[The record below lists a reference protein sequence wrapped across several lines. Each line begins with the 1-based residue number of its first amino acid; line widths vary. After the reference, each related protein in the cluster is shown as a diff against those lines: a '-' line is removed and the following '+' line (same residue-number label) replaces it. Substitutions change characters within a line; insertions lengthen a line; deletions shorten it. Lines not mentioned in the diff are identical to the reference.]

1 MKSKIVKQFGA
12 MLLAGTM
19 IVTSGNVTT
28 YAAEQTDES
37 QEVDVNTESETEQDE
52 LYAESK
58 SDEDID
64 FVIDDDSQ
72 NELYNA
78 YRKDRTKLAEGDGYL
93 ICKEKVNGKER
104 TVAHLFVD
112 KSETDKNPDE
122 VLESILNC
130 ECIDENSI
138 VALTTSY
145 KHITIPKSIVEELK
159 KRNIGLGIVTCYYS
173 SFKFFEMYFD
183 KIEKVEEDYSFKM
196 QYDAD
201 KELLDNLS
209 DMGIDGYMFTIS
221 NDTDDRK
228 PYDTLY
234 GDGVLNQVDDI
245 ERDISEKNIN
255 DDNLR
260 LYYYDSNRNK
270 YIHINSKINYHA
282 AKVSSS
288 VKINGVWETKMIASI
303 KAGLTSIK
311 YYGTYL
317 VCNNTLP
324 DSMVFNFTGLEK
336 DGDSLLY
343 YTNGLRDTSYTG
355 LCDYDG
361 TTYYVKDGTVDYNAS
376 MLYDYNGSTWNIKNG
391 KVDTTESMTMNN
403 GSLVYT
409 NGGKTNNETTLC
421 KYNGEWYYIHNGK
434 VDYSATTLYK
444 YNGSWW
450 YIENGK
456 VNFNKN
462 GLCKYNGSW
471 WYISGGKVNFNAT
484 GLCKYNGSWWYV
496 SGGRVNFNATGLCKY
511 NGSWWY
517 VSGGKVNFNATG
529 LCKYNGS
536 WWYVSSGRVNFNA
549 TGLCKYNGTWWYVSG
564 GKVNFNATGL
574 CKYNGYWFYVENGA
588 VRFKNTL
595 CKYNGTWW
603 YINNGVVN
611 FSKTTLCKYG
621 KNWFA
626 VSKGKVAWNYTGY
639 LNYNGKQYKI
649 VKGVVKF

>member
-37 QEVDVNTESETEQDE
+37 QEVDVNTESETGQET

-58 SDEDID
+58 SDEDAEVMQD
-64 FVIDDDSQ
+64 EQ
-72 NELYNA
+72 NQELYGV
-78 YRKDRTKLAEGDGYL
+78 DLDEVEKLEEGDGYL
-93 ICKEKVNGKER
+93 ICRQTVNGEKR
-104 TVAHLFVD
+104 IVAHLWVD
-112 KSETDKNPDE
+112 KHKSKRSPDE
-122 VLESILNC
+122 ILQSILNSKYV
-130 ECIDENSI
+130 DENSI
-138 VALTTSY
+138 VAVSTRY
-145 KHITIPKSIVEELK
+145 GHITVPKSVVNTLKERNMEL
-159 KRNIGLGIVTCYYS
+159 GVVTAYFDCYEYD
-173 SFKFFEMYFD
+173 ELYFD
-183 KIEKVEEDYSFKM
+183 KIEKVDEDYSFKM
-196 QYDAD
+196 QYDTD
-201 KELLDNLS
+201 KELLDKLS
-209 DMGIDGYMFTIS
+209 GMGIDGYMFTIS
-221 NDTDDRK
+221 NDADDRK

-234 GDGVLNQVDDI
+234 GDGVLNQAEFLD
-245 ERDISEKNIN
+245 RDISEKNLN
-255 DDNLR
+255 NDNLK
-260 LYYYDSNRNK
+260 LYYYDSNREK
-270 YIHINSKINYHA
+270 YIYINSKINYDDG
-282 AKVSSS
+282 KLLSS
-288 VKINGVWETKMIASI
+288 VKVNGEWHDMVRTSIEASV
-303 KAGLTSIK
+303 TSIK

-324 DSMVFNFTGLEK
+324 DSMVFNLTGLEK

-343 YTNGLRDTSYTG
+343 YTNGLRDTLYTG

-376 MLYDYNGSTWNIKNG
+376 MLYDYNGSTWSIKNG
-391 KVDTTESMTMNN
+391 KVDTAESMTMNN

-409 NGGKTNNETTLC
+409 NGGKTNNDTTLC

-462 GLCKYNGSW
+462 GLFKYNGSW

-484 GLCKYNGSWWYV
+484 GLCKYNGLWWYV

-529 LCKYNGS
+529 LCKYNGT
-536 WWYVSSGRVNFNA
+536 WWYVSSGR
-549 TGLCKYNGTWWYVSG
+549 
-564 GKVNFNATGL
+564 VNFNATGL

-639 LNYNGKQYKI
+639 INYNGGRYKVI
-649 VKGVVKF
+649 NGVVKF

>member
-28 YAAEQTDES
+28 YAEEQTDES
-37 QEVDVNTESETEQDE
+37 QEVDVNTESETEQDD
-52 LYAESK
+52 LYEESK
-58 SDEDID
+58 PDEDID
-64 FVIDDDSQ
+64 LVIDDDSQ

-245 ERDISEKNIN
+245 SEKNIN

-324 DSMVFNFTGLEK
+324 DSMVFNLTGLEK

-536 WWYVSSGRVNFNA
+536 WWYVSGGRVNFNA
-549 TGLCKYNGTWWYVSG
+549 TGLCKYNGTWWYVSSG
-564 GKVNFNATGL
+564 RVNFNATGL

-611 FSKTTLCKYG
+611 FNKTTLCKYG

-639 LNYNGKQYKI
+639 INYNGGRYKVI
-649 VKGVVKF
+649 NGVVKF

>member
-1 MKSKIVKQFGA
+1 MKSKIVKRFGA

-37 QEVDVNTESETEQDE
+37 QEVDVNTESETEQDD
-52 LYAESK
+52 LYEESK
-58 SDEDID
+58 PDEDID
-64 FVIDDDSQ
+64 LVIDDDSQ

-159 KRNIGLGIVTCYYS
+159 KRNIGLGVVTCYYS
-173 SFKFFEMYFD
+173 RFKFFEMYFD
-183 KIEKVEEDYSFKM
+183 KIKKVDEDYSFKM
-196 QYDAD
+196 QYDID
-201 KELLDNLS
+201 KELLDKLS
-209 DMGIDGYMFTIS
+209 GMGIDGYMFTIS
-221 NDTDDRK
+221 NDADDRK

-234 GDGVLNQVDDI
+234 GDGILNQAEFLD
-245 ERDISEKNIN
+245 RDISEKNLN
-255 DDNLR
+255 NDNLK
-260 LYYYDSNRNK
+260 LYYYDSNREK
-270 YIHINSKINYHA
+270 YIYINSKINYDDG
-282 AKVSSS
+282 KLLSS
-288 VKINGVWETKMIASI
+288 VKVNGEWHDMVRTSI
-303 KAGLTSIK
+303 EACVTSIK

-324 DSMVFNFTGLEK
+324 DSMVFNLTGLEK
-336 DGDSLLY
+336 DGD
-343 YTNGLRDTSYTG
+343 
-355 LCDYDG
+355 
-361 TTYYVKDGTVDYNAS
+361 
-376 MLYDYNGSTWNIKNG
+376 
-391 KVDTTESMTMNN
+391 
-403 GSLVYT
+403 SLVYT

-421 KYNGEWYYIHNGK
+421 KHNGEWYYIHNGK

-496 SGGRVNFNATGLCKY
+496 SSGRVNFNATGLCKY

-549 TGLCKYNGTWWYVSG
+549 TGLCKYNGSWWYVSG
-564 GKVNFNATGL
+564 GKVSFNATGL

-639 LNYNGKQYKI
+639 LNYNGKRYKI

>member
-37 QEVDVNTESETEQDE
+37 QEVDVNTESETGQET

-58 SDEDID
+58 SDEDAEVMQD
-64 FVIDDDSQ
+64 EQ
-72 NELYNA
+72 NQELYGV
-78 YRKDRTKLAEGDGYL
+78 DLDEVEKLEEGDGYL
-93 ICKEKVNGKER
+93 ICRQTVNGEKR
-104 TVAHLFVD
+104 IVAHLWVD
-112 KSETDKNPDE
+112 KHKSKRSPDE
-122 VLESILNC
+122 ILQSILNSKYV
-130 ECIDENSI
+130 DENSI
-138 VALTTSY
+138 VAVSTRY
-145 KHITIPKSIVEELK
+145 GHITVPKSVVNTLKERNMEL
-159 KRNIGLGIVTCYYS
+159 GVVTAYFDCYEYD
-173 SFKFFEMYFD
+173 ELYFD
-183 KIEKVEEDYSFKM
+183 KIEKVDEDYSFKM
-196 QYDAD
+196 QYDTD
-201 KELLDNLS
+201 KELLDKLS
-209 DMGIDGYMFTIS
+209 GMGIDGYMFTIS
-221 NDTDDRK
+221 NDADDRK

-234 GDGVLNQVDDI
+234 GDGVLNQAEFLD
-245 ERDISEKNIN
+245 RDISEKNLN
-255 DDNLR
+255 NDNLK
-260 LYYYDSNRNK
+260 LYYYDSNREK
-270 YIHINSKINYHA
+270 YIYINSKINYDDG
-282 AKVSSS
+282 KLLSS
-288 VKINGVWETKMIASI
+288 VKVNGEWHDMVRTSIEASV
-303 KAGLTSIK
+303 TSIK

-324 DSMVFNFTGLEK
+324 DSMVFNLTGLEK

-343 YTNGLRDTSYTG
+343 YTNGLRDTLYTG

-376 MLYDYNGSTWNIKNG
+376 MLYDYNGSTWSIKNG
-391 KVDTTESMTMNN
+391 KVDTAESMTMNN

-409 NGGKTNNETTLC
+409 NGGKTNNDTTLC

-462 GLCKYNGSW
+462 GLFKYNGSW
-471 WYISGGKVNFNAT
+471 WYISGGK
-484 GLCKYNGSWWYV
+484 
-496 SGGRVNFNATGLCKY
+496 VNFNATGLCKY

-529 LCKYNGS
+529 LCKYNGT
-536 WWYVSSGRVNFNA
+536 WWYVSSGR
-549 TGLCKYNGTWWYVSG
+549 
-564 GKVNFNATGL
+564 VNFNATGL

-639 LNYNGKQYKI
+639 INYNGGRYKVI
-649 VKGVVKF
+649 NGVVKF

>member
-28 YAAEQTDES
+28 YAAEHTDES
-37 QEVDVNTESETEQDE
+37 QEVDVNTESETEQDD
-52 LYAESK
+52 LYEESK
-58 SDEDID
+58 PDEDID
-64 FVIDDDSQ
+64 LVIDDDSQ

-138 VALTTSY
+138 VALTTRY
-145 KHITIPKSIVEELK
+145 IHITVPKSVVDVLK
-159 KRNIGLGIVTCYYS
+159 KKNMALGVVTSYYDS
-173 SFKFFEMYFD
+173 YEYDELYFD
-183 KIEKVEEDYSFKM
+183 KIEKSDEDYSFKVE
-196 QYDAD
+196 YDTD
-201 KELLDNLS
+201 KEVLDNLS
-209 DMGIDGYMFTIS
+209 GMGIDGYMFTIS
-221 NDTDDRK
+221 NDADDRK
-228 PYDTLY
+228 PYDTFY
-234 GDGVLNQVDDI
+234 GDGILNQAKDI

-260 LYYYDSNRNK
+260 LYYYDSDRNK

-324 DSMVFNFTGLEK
+324 DSMVFNLTGLEK

-355 LCDYDG
+355 LCGYDG
-361 TTYYVKDGTVDYNAS
+361 TTYYVKDGTVDYNAN
-376 MLYDYNGSTWNIKNG
+376 MLYEYNGSTWNIKNG

-403 GSLVYT
+403 GYFVYT

-434 VDYSATTLYK
+434 VDYSVTTLYK

-496 SGGRVNFNATGLCKY
+496 SGGK
-511 NGSWWY
+511 
-517 VSGGKVNFNATG
+517 
-529 LCKYNGS
+529 
-536 WWYVSSGRVNFNA
+536 VNFNA
-549 TGLCKYNGTWWYVSG
+549 TGLCKYNGTWWYVSSG
-564 GKVNFNATGL
+564 RVNFNATGL

-595 CKYNGTWW
+595 CKYKGTWW

-639 LNYNGKQYKI
+639 INYNGGRYKVI
-649 VKGVVKF
+649 NGVVKF

>member
-37 QEVDVNTESETEQDE
+37 QEVDVNTESETEQDA
-52 LYAESK
+52 LYEESK
-58 SDEDID
+58 SDEDAEVMQD
-64 FVIDDDSQ
+64 EQ
-72 NELYNA
+72 NQELYGV
-78 YRKDRTKLAEGDGYL
+78 DLDEVEKLEEGDGYL
-93 ICKEKVNGKER
+93 ICRQTVNGEKR
-104 TVAHLFVD
+104 IVAHLWVD
-112 KSETDKNPDE
+112 KHKSKRSPDE
-122 VLESILNC
+122 ILQSILNSKYV
-130 ECIDENSI
+130 DENSI
-138 VALTTSY
+138 VAVSTRY
-145 KHITIPKSIVEELK
+145 RHITVPKSVVDTLKERNMELSV
-159 KRNIGLGIVTCYYS
+159 VTAYFDSY
-173 SFKFFEMYFD
+173 EYDELYFD
-183 KIEKVEEDYSFKM
+183 KIDASYTNNSFRV
-196 QYDAD
+196 QYDNNT
-201 KELLDNLS
+201 ELLDKLS
-209 DMGIDGYMFTIS
+209 GMGIDGYMFTIT
-221 NDTDDRK
+221 NDENNKKSFDS
-228 PYDTLY
+228 LY
-234 GDGVLNQVDDI
+234 GNGILNQAKFID
-245 ERDISEKNIN
+245 R
-255 DDNLR
+255 NLCIKDMSNTKLK
-260 LYYYDSNRNK
+260 LYYYDDTRDK
-270 YIHINSKINYHA
+270 YILFDSAINYSNLTY
-282 AKVSSS
+282 SSIRT
-288 VKINGVWETKMIASI
+288 KNGVEYTVVGAAI
-303 KAGLTSIK
+303 KACVTGVN
-311 YYGTYL
+311 YYGTYI
-317 VCNNTLP
+317 VCNAALP
-324 DSMVFNFTGLEK
+324 ESMVFNLTGLEK
-336 DGDSLLY
+336 NGDNLLY

-361 TTYYVKDGTVDYNAS
+361 TTYYVKDGTVDYSAD

-471 WYISGGKVNFNAT
+471 WYISGGKANFNAT

-496 SGGRVNFNATGLCKY
+496 SGGKVNFNATGLCKY

-536 WWYVSSGRVNFNA
+536 WWYVSGGRVNFNA

-639 LNYNGKQYKI
+639 LNYNGKRYKI

>member
-37 QEVDVNTESETEQDE
+37 QEVDVNTESETGQET

-58 SDEDID
+58 SDEDAEVMQD
-64 FVIDDDSQ
+64 EQ
-72 NELYNA
+72 NQELYGV
-78 YRKDRTKLAEGDGYL
+78 DLDEVEKLEEGDGYL
-93 ICKEKVNGKER
+93 ICRQTVNGEKR
-104 TVAHLFVD
+104 IVAHLWVD
-112 KSETDKNPDE
+112 KHKSKRSPDE
-122 VLESILNC
+122 ILQSILNSKYV
-130 ECIDENSI
+130 DENSI
-138 VALTTSY
+138 VAVSTRY
-145 KHITIPKSIVEELK
+145 GHITVPKSVVNTLKERNMEL
-159 KRNIGLGIVTCYYS
+159 GVVTAYFDCYEYD
-173 SFKFFEMYFD
+173 ELYFD
-183 KIEKVEEDYSFKM
+183 KIEKVDEDYSFKM
-196 QYDAD
+196 QYDTD
-201 KELLDNLS
+201 KELLDKLS
-209 DMGIDGYMFTIS
+209 GMGIDGYMFTIS
-221 NDTDDRK
+221 NDADDRK

-234 GDGVLNQVDDI
+234 GDGVLNQAEFLD
-245 ERDISEKNIN
+245 RDISEKNLN
-255 DDNLR
+255 NDNLK
-260 LYYYDSNRNK
+260 LYYYDSNREK
-270 YIHINSKINYHA
+270 YIYINSKINYDDG
-282 AKVSSS
+282 KLLSS
-288 VKINGVWETKMIASI
+288 VKVNGEWHDMVRTSIEASV
-303 KAGLTSIK
+303 TSIK

-324 DSMVFNFTGLEK
+324 DSMVFNLTGLEK

-343 YTNGLRDTSYTG
+343 YTNGLRDTLYTG

-376 MLYDYNGSTWNIKNG
+376 MLYDYNGSTWSIKNG
-391 KVDTTESMTMNN
+391 KVDTAESMTMNN

-409 NGGKTNNETTLC
+409 NGGKTNNDTTLC

-462 GLCKYNGSW
+462 GLFKYNGSW
-471 WYISGGKVNFNAT
+471 WYISGGKVNFNATGLCKYNGLWWYVSGGRVNFNAT

-529 LCKYNGS
+529 LCKYNGT
-536 WWYVSSGRVNFNA
+536 WWYVSSGR
-549 TGLCKYNGTWWYVSG
+549 
-564 GKVNFNATGL
+564 VNFNATGL

-639 LNYNGKQYKI
+639 INYNGGRYKVI
-649 VKGVVKF
+649 NGVVKF

>member
-37 QEVDVNTESETEQDE
+37 QEVDVNTESETEQDD
-52 LYAESK
+52 LYEESK
-58 SDEDID
+58 PDEDID
-64 FVIDDDSQ
+64 LVLDDDSQ

-138 VALTTSY
+138 VALTTRY
-145 KHITIPKSIVEELK
+145 RHITVPKSVADELK
-159 KRNIGLGIVTCYYS
+159 KKNMELGVVTAYYDS
-173 SFKFFEMYFD
+173 YEYDELYFD
-183 KIEKVEEDYSFKM
+183 KIDASYTDDSFRV
-196 QYDAD
+196 QYDNNT
-201 KELLDNLS
+201 ELLDKLS
-209 DMGIDGYMFTIS
+209 GMGIDGYMFTIT
-221 NDTDDRK
+221 NDENNKKSFDS
-228 PYDTLY
+228 LY
-234 GDGVLNQVDDI
+234 GNGILNQAKFID
-245 ERDISEKNIN
+245 R
-255 DDNLR
+255 NLCIKDMSNTKLK
-260 LYYYDSNRNK
+260 LYYYDDTRDK
-270 YIHINSKINYHA
+270 YILFDSAINYSNLTY
-282 AKVSSS
+282 SSIRT
-288 VKINGVWETKMIASI
+288 KNGVEYTVVGAAI
-303 KAGLTSIK
+303 KASVTGVN
-311 YYGTYL
+311 YYGTYI
-317 VCNNTLP
+317 VCNAALP
-324 DSMVFNFTGLEK
+324 DSMVFNLTGLEK
-336 DGDSLLY
+336 DGDSLVY

-361 TTYYVKDGTVDYNAS
+361 TTYYVKDGTVDYSAD

-496 SGGRVNFNATGLCKY
+496 SSGRVNFNATGLCKY

-517 VSGGKVNFNATG
+517 VGGGKVNFNATG

-536 WWYVSSGRVNFNA
+536 WWYVSGGRVNFNA
-549 TGLCKYNGTWWYVSG
+549 TGLCKYNGTWWYVSSG
-564 GKVNFNATGL
+564 RVNFNATGL

-626 VSKGKVAWNYTGY
+626 VSKGKVAWDYTGY
-639 LNYNGKQYKI
+639 LNYNGKRYKI

>member
-37 QEVDVNTESETEQDE
+37 QEVDVNTESETGQET

-58 SDEDID
+58 SDEDAEVMQD
-64 FVIDDDSQ
+64 EQ
-72 NELYNA
+72 NQELYGV
-78 YRKDRTKLAEGDGYL
+78 DLDEVEKLEEGDGYL
-93 ICKEKVNGKER
+93 ICRQTVNGEKR
-104 TVAHLFVD
+104 IVAHLWVD
-112 KSETDKNPDE
+112 KHKSKRSPDE
-122 VLESILNC
+122 ILQSILNSKYV
-130 ECIDENSI
+130 DENSI
-138 VALTTSY
+138 VAVSTRY
-145 KHITIPKSIVEELK
+145 GHITVPKSVVNTLKERNMEL
-159 KRNIGLGIVTCYYS
+159 GVVTAYFDCYEYD
-173 SFKFFEMYFD
+173 ELYFD
-183 KIEKVEEDYSFKM
+183 KIEKVDEDYSFKM
-196 QYDAD
+196 QYDTD
-201 KELLDNLS
+201 KELLDKLS
-209 DMGIDGYMFTIS
+209 GMGIDGYMFTIS
-221 NDTDDRK
+221 NDADDRK

-234 GDGVLNQVDDI
+234 GDGVLNQAEFLD
-245 ERDISEKNIN
+245 RDISEKNLN
-255 DDNLR
+255 NDNLK
-260 LYYYDSNRNK
+260 LYYYDSNREK
-270 YIHINSKINYHA
+270 YIYINSKINYDDG
-282 AKVSSS
+282 KLLSS
-288 VKINGVWETKMIASI
+288 VKVNGEWHDMVRTSIEASV
-303 KAGLTSIK
+303 TSIK

-324 DSMVFNFTGLEK
+324 DSMVFNLTGLEK

-376 MLYDYNGSTWNIKNG
+376 MLYDYNGSTWSIKNG
-391 KVDTTESMTMNN
+391 KVDTAESMTMNN

-517 VSGGKVNFNATG
+517 VS
-529 LCKYNGS
+529 
-536 WWYVSSGRVNFNA
+536 SGRVNFNA

-639 LNYNGKQYKI
+639 INYNGGRYKVI
-649 VKGVVKF
+649 NGVVKF

>member
-19 IVTSGNVTT
+19 IVASGNVTT

-37 QEVDVNTESETEQDE
+37 QEVDVNTESETGQET

-58 SDEDID
+58 SDEDAEVMQD
-64 FVIDDDSQ
+64 EQ
-72 NELYNA
+72 NQELYGV
-78 YRKDRTKLAEGDGYL
+78 DLDEVEKLEEGDGYL
-93 ICKEKVNGKER
+93 ICRQTVNGEKR
-104 TVAHLFVD
+104 IVAHLWVD
-112 KSETDKNPDE
+112 KHKSKRSPDE
-122 VLESILNC
+122 ILQSILNSKYV
-130 ECIDENSI
+130 DENSI
-138 VALTTSY
+138 VAVSTRY
-145 KHITIPKSIVEELK
+145 GHITVPKSVVNTLKERNMEL
-159 KRNIGLGIVTCYYS
+159 GVVTAYFDCYEYD
-173 SFKFFEMYFD
+173 ELYFD
-183 KIEKVEEDYSFKM
+183 KIEKVDEDYSFKM
-196 QYDAD
+196 QYDTD
-201 KELLDNLS
+201 KELLDKLS
-209 DMGIDGYMFTIS
+209 GMGIDGYMFTIS
-221 NDTDDRK
+221 NDADDRK

-234 GDGVLNQVDDI
+234 GDGVLNQAEFLD
-245 ERDISEKNIN
+245 RDISEKNLN
-255 DDNLR
+255 NDNLK
-260 LYYYDSNRNK
+260 LYYYDSNREK
-270 YIHINSKINYHA
+270 YIYINSKINYDDG
-282 AKVSSS
+282 KLLSS
-288 VKINGVWETKMIASI
+288 VKVNGEWHDMVRTSIEASV
-303 KAGLTSIK
+303 TSIK

-324 DSMVFNFTGLEK
+324 DSMVFNLTGLEK

-376 MLYDYNGSTWNIKNG
+376 MLYDYKGSTWSIKNG
-391 KVDTTESMTMNN
+391 KVDTAESMTMNN

-409 NGGKTNNETTLC
+409 NGGKTNNDTTLC

-462 GLCKYNGSW
+462 GLFKYNGSW

-484 GLCKYNGSWWYV
+484 GLCKYNGLWWYV
-496 SGGRVNFNATGLCKY
+496 SGGRVNFNATGLCKYNGTWWYVSGGKVNFNATGLCKY

-529 LCKYNGS
+529 LCKYNGT
-536 WWYVSSGRVNFNA
+536 WWYVSSGR
-549 TGLCKYNGTWWYVSG
+549 
-564 GKVNFNATGL
+564 VNFNATGL

-639 LNYNGKQYKI
+639 INYNGGRYKVI
-649 VKGVVKF
+649 NGVVKF

>member
-1 MKSKIVKQFGA
+1 MKSKIVRQLGA
-12 MLLAGTM
+12 MLLAGAM
-19 IVTSGNVTT
+19 LVTSGNVTT

-37 QEVDVNTESETEQDE
+37 QEVDVNTESETEQE
-52 LYAESK
+52 TLYAESK
-58 SDEDID
+58 SDEDAEVMQD
-64 FVIDDDSQ
+64 EQ
-72 NELYNA
+72 NQELYGI
-78 YRKDRTKLAEGDGYL
+78 DLDEVEKLEEGDGYL
-93 ICKEKVNGKER
+93 ICRQTVNGEKR
-104 TVAHLFVD
+104 IVAHLWVD
-112 KSETDKNPDE
+112 KHKSKRSPDE
-122 VLESILNC
+122 ILQSILNSKYV
-130 ECIDENSI
+130 DENSI
-138 VALTTSY
+138 VAVSTRYSHITVPKSVVDTLKERNMELGVVTSY
-145 KHITIPKSIVEELK
+145 FDWGEYDEL
-159 KRNIGLGIVTCYYS
+159 
-173 SFKFFEMYFD
+173 YFG
-183 KIEKVEEDYSFKM
+183 KIEKSDEDYSFKVE
-196 QYDAD
+196 YDTD
-201 KELLDNLS
+201 KEVLDNLS
-209 DMGIDGYMFTIS
+209 GMGIDGYMFTIS

-234 GDGVLNQVDDI
+234 GDGILNQAKDI

-324 DSMVFNFTGLEK
+324 DSMVFNLTGLEK
-336 DGDSLLY
+336 DGDNLLY
-343 YTNGLRDTSYTG
+343 YTNGLRDNSYTG

-361 TTYYVKDGTVDYNAS
+361 TTYYVKDGSVDYNAN
-376 MLYDYNGSTWNIKNG
+376 MLYEYNGSTWNIKNG
-391 KVDTTESMTMNN
+391 KVETTESMTMNN

-484 GLCKYNGSWWYV
+484 GLCKYS
-496 SGGRVNFNATGLCKY
+496 
-511 NGSWWY
+511 
-517 VSGGKVNFNATG
+517 
-529 LCKYNGS
+529 GS

-549 TGLCKYNGTWWYVSG
+549 TGLCKYNGTWWYVSSG
-564 GKVNFNATGL
+564 RVNFNATGL

-611 FSKTTLCKYG
+611 FNKTTLCKYG

-639 LNYNGKQYKI
+639 LNYNGKRYKI

>member
-12 MLLAGTM
+12 ILLAGTM
-19 IVTSGNVTT
+19 IVTSVNVTT

-37 QEVDVNTESETEQDE
+37 QEVDVNTESGTEQDA

-58 SDEDID
+58 SDEDAE
-64 FVIDDDSQ
+64 VMQGEQ
-72 NELYNA
+72 NQELYGI
-78 YRKDRTKLAEGDGYL
+78 DLDEVEKLEEGDGYL
-93 ICKEKVNGKER
+93 ICRQTVNGEKR
-104 TVAHLFVD
+104 IVAHLWVD
-112 KSETDKNPDE
+112 KHKSKRSPDE
-122 VLESILNC
+122 ILQSILNSKYV
-130 ECIDENSI
+130 DENSI
-138 VALTTSY
+138 VAVSTRYSHITVPKSVVDTLKERNMELGVVTSY
-145 KHITIPKSIVEELK
+145 FDWGEYDEL
-159 KRNIGLGIVTCYYS
+159 Y
-173 SFKFFEMYFD
+173 FE
-183 KIEKVEEDYSFKM
+183 KIEKTDEDYSFKVE
-196 QYDAD
+196 YDTD
-201 KELLDNLS
+201 KEVLDNLS
-209 DMGIDGYMFTIS
+209 GMGIDGYMFTIS
-221 NDTDDRK
+221 NDADDRK
-228 PYDTLY
+228 PYDTFY
-234 GDGVLNQVDDI
+234 GDGILNQAKDI

-260 LYYYDSNRNK
+260 LYYYDSDRDK

-324 DSMVFNFTGLEK
+324 DSMVFNLTGLEK

-361 TTYYVKDGTVDYNAS
+361 TTYYVKDGSVDYSAD
-376 MLYDYNGSTWNIKNG
+376 MLYDYNGSTWSIKNG
-391 KVDTTESMTMNN
+391 KVDTAESMTMNN

-409 NGGKTNNETTLC
+409 NGGKTNNDTTLC

-471 WYISGGKVNFNAT
+471 WY
-484 GLCKYNGSWWYV
+484 
-496 SGGRVNFNATGLCKY
+496 
-511 NGSWWY
+511 
-517 VSGGKVNFNATG
+517 VSGGK
-529 LCKYNGS
+529 
-536 WWYVSSGRVNFNA
+536 VNFNA

-564 GKVNFNATGL
+564 GKVNFNATGLCKYNGTWWYVSGGRVNFNATGLCKYNGTWWYVSSGRVNFNATGL

-611 FSKTTLCKYG
+611 FNKTTLCKYG

-639 LNYNGKQYKI
+639 LSYNGKRYKI

>member
-12 MLLAGTM
+12 ILLAGTM
-19 IVTSGNVTT
+19 IVTSVNVTT

-37 QEVDVNTESETEQDE
+37 QEVDVNTESGTEQDA

-58 SDEDID
+58 SDEDAE
-64 FVIDDDSQ
+64 VMQGEQ
-72 NELYNA
+72 NQELYGI
-78 YRKDRTKLAEGDGYL
+78 DLDEVEKLEEGDGYL
-93 ICKEKVNGKER
+93 ICRQTVNGEKR
-104 TVAHLFVD
+104 IVAHLWVD
-112 KSETDKNPDE
+112 KHKSKRSPDE
-122 VLESILNC
+122 ILQSILNSKYVG
-130 ECIDENSI
+130 ENSI
-138 VALTTSY
+138 VAVSTRYSHITVPKSVVDTLKERNMELGVVTSY
-145 KHITIPKSIVEELK
+145 FDWGEYDEL
-159 KRNIGLGIVTCYYS
+159 Y
-173 SFKFFEMYFD
+173 FE
-183 KIEKVEEDYSFKM
+183 KIEKTDEDYSFKVE
-196 QYDAD
+196 YDTD
-201 KELLDNLS
+201 KEVLDNLS
-209 DMGIDGYMFTIS
+209 GMGIDGYMFTIS
-221 NDTDDRK
+221 NDADDRK
-228 PYDTLY
+228 PYDTFY
-234 GDGVLNQVDDI
+234 GDGILNQAKDI

-260 LYYYDSNRNK
+260 LYYYDSDRDK

-324 DSMVFNFTGLEK
+324 DSMVFNLTGLEK

-361 TTYYVKDGTVDYNAS
+361 TTYYVKDGSVDYSAD
-376 MLYDYNGSTWNIKNG
+376 MLYDYNGSTWSIKNG
-391 KVDTTESMTMNN
+391 KVDTAESMTMNN

-409 NGGKTNNETTLC
+409 NGGKTNNDTTLC

-471 WYISGGKVNFNAT
+471 WYVSGGKVNFNAT
-484 GLCKYNGSWWYV
+484 GLCKYNGTWWYV

-511 NGSWWY
+511 NG
-517 VSGGKVNFNATG
+517 T
-529 LCKYNGS
+529 
-536 WWYVSSGRVNFNA
+536 WWYVSSGR
-549 TGLCKYNGTWWYVSG
+549 
-564 GKVNFNATGL
+564 VNFNATGL

-611 FSKTTLCKYG
+611 FNKTTLCKYG

-639 LNYNGKQYKI
+639 LSYNGKRYKI

>member
-37 QEVDVNTESETEQDE
+37 QEVDVNTESETGQEE
-52 LYAESK
+52 LYAEPH
-58 SDEDID
+58 DYEDLMIENED
-64 FVIDDDSQ
+64 FQ
-72 NELYNA
+72 NELYSSP
-78 YRKDRTKLAEGDGYL
+78 RKKLTKLYEGDGFY
-93 ICKEKVNGKER
+93 ICKEQV
-104 TVAHLFVD
+104 
-112 KSETDKNPDE
+112 
-122 VLESILNC
+122 
-130 ECIDENSI
+130 
-138 VALTTSY
+138 
-145 KHITIPKSIVEELK
+145 
-159 KRNIGLGIVTCYYS
+159 
-173 SFKFFEMYFD
+173 
-183 KIEKVEEDYSFKM
+183 
-196 QYDAD
+196 
-201 KELLDNLS
+201 
-209 DMGIDGYMFTIS
+209 
-221 NDTDDRK
+221 
-228 PYDTLY
+228 
-234 GDGVLNQVDDI
+234 GD
-245 ERDISEKNIN
+245 SEKNVAYVIT
-255 DDNLR
+255 DNTGRNIEDIIREVVENEYMKENAVIALATSYENIDISKNVIKLIKENEMGLMIVTGYYNR
-260 LYYYDSNRNK
+260 LYYYELYFKKISNEGNNLGFKIEYNKDSKLINK
-270 YIHINSKINYHA
+270 LSNESIDCFSYTIEDLENKKTFDKNMVGNGIISQRILLEHNDLYNKNLSKDNIKQYYYDTEIGKFVLINKNFDI
-282 AKVSSS
+282 KCTMVSNSS
-288 VKINGVWETKMIASI
+288 GYTSSLITMKEQ
-303 KAGLTSIK
+303 KAP

-317 VCNNTLP
+317 ICNNPLP
-324 DSMVFNFTGLEK
+324 SSIVFDTTGLCK
-336 DGDSLLY
+336 VNDKLIY

-361 TTYYVKDGTVDYNAS
+361 MTYYVKDGSVDYNAN
-376 MLYDYNGSTWNIKNG
+376 MLYEYNGSTWNIKNG

-536 WWYVSSGRVNFNA
+536 WWYVSGGKVNFNA
-549 TGLCKYNGTWWYVSG
+549 TGLCKYNGSWWYVSSG
-564 GKVNFNATGL
+564 RVNFNATGL

-611 FSKTTLCKYG
+611 FNKTTLCKYG

-639 LNYNGKQYKI
+639 INYNGERYKVI
-649 VKGVVKF
+649 NGVVKF

>member
-37 QEVDVNTESETEQDE
+37 QEVDVNTESETGQET

-58 SDEDID
+58 SDEDAEVMQD
-64 FVIDDDSQ
+64 EQ
-72 NELYNA
+72 NQELYGV
-78 YRKDRTKLAEGDGYL
+78 DLDEVEKLEEGDGYL
-93 ICKEKVNGKER
+93 ICRQTVNGEKR
-104 TVAHLFVD
+104 IVAHLWVD
-112 KSETDKNPDE
+112 KHKSKRSPDE
-122 VLESILNC
+122 ILQSILNSKYV
-130 ECIDENSI
+130 DENSI
-138 VALTTSY
+138 VAVSTRY
-145 KHITIPKSIVEELK
+145 GHITVPKSVVNTLKERNMEL
-159 KRNIGLGIVTCYYS
+159 GVVTAYFDCYKYD
-173 SFKFFEMYFD
+173 ELYFD
-183 KIEKVEEDYSFKM
+183 KIEKVDEDYSFKM
-196 QYDAD
+196 QYDTD
-201 KELLDNLS
+201 KELLDKLS
-209 DMGIDGYMFTIS
+209 GMGIDGYMFTIS
-221 NDTDDRK
+221 NDADDRK

-234 GDGVLNQVDDI
+234 GDGVLNQAKFLD
-245 ERDISEKNIN
+245 RDISEKNLN
-255 DDNLR
+255 NDNLK
-260 LYYYDSNRNK
+260 LYYYDSNRGK
-270 YIHINSKINYHA
+270 YIYINSKINYDDG
-282 AKVSSS
+282 KLLSS
-288 VKINGVWETKMIASI
+288 VKVNGEWHDMVRTSIEASV
-303 KAGLTSIK
+303 TSIK

-324 DSMVFNFTGLEK
+324 DSMVFNLTGLEK

-361 TTYYVKDGTVDYNAS
+361 TTYYVKDGTVDYSAD
-376 MLYDYNGSTWNIKNG
+376 MLYEYNGSTWNIKNG
-391 KVDTTESMTMNN
+391 KVDTTESITMNN

-409 NGGKTNNETTLC
+409 NGGRTNNETTLC

-471 WYISGGKVNFNAT
+471 WY
-484 GLCKYNGSWWYV
+484 V
-496 SGGRVNFNATGLCKY
+496 SSGRVNFNATGLCKY

-517 VSGGKVNFNATG
+517 VSGGKINFNATGLCKYNGSWWYVSSGKVNFNATG

-536 WWYVSSGRVNFNA
+536 WWYVSSGKVNFNA
-549 TGLCKYNGTWWYVSG
+549 TGLCKYNGTWWYVSK
-564 GKVNFNATGL
+564 GKVSFNYSGL
-574 CKYNGYWFYVENGA
+574 CKYNGNWFYVEKGA
-588 VRFKNTL
+588 VRFKTTL

-621 KNWFA
+621 KNWYA

-639 LNYNGKQYKI
+639 MNYNGKNYKVVKGI
-649 VKGVVKF
+649 VKF

>member
-1 MKSKIVKQFGA
+1 MKSKIVRQLGA
-12 MLLAGTM
+12 MLLAGAM
-19 IVTSGNVTT
+19 LVTSGNVTT

-37 QEVDVNTESETEQDE
+37 QEVDVNTESETEQE
-52 LYAESK
+52 TLYAESK
-58 SDEDID
+58 SDEDAEVMQD
-64 FVIDDDSQ
+64 EQ
-72 NELYNA
+72 NQELYGI
-78 YRKDRTKLAEGDGYL
+78 DLDEVEKLEEGDGYL
-93 ICKEKVNGKER
+93 ICRQTVNGEKR
-104 TVAHLFVD
+104 IVAHLWVD
-112 KSETDKNPDE
+112 KHKSKRSPDE
-122 VLESILNC
+122 ILQSILNSKYV
-130 ECIDENSI
+130 DENSI
-138 VALTTSY
+138 VAVSTRYSHITVPKSVVDTLKERNMELGVVTSY
-145 KHITIPKSIVEELK
+145 FDWGEYDEL
-159 KRNIGLGIVTCYYS
+159 
-173 SFKFFEMYFD
+173 YFG
-183 KIEKVEEDYSFKM
+183 KIEKSDEDYSFKVE
-196 QYDAD
+196 YDTD
-201 KELLDNLS
+201 KEVLDNLS
-209 DMGIDGYMFTIS
+209 GMGIDGYMFTIS

-234 GDGVLNQVDDI
+234 GDGILNQAKDI

-324 DSMVFNFTGLEK
+324 DSMVFNLTGLEK
-336 DGDSLLY
+336 DGDNLLY
-343 YTNGLRDTSYTG
+343 YTNGLRDNSYTG

-361 TTYYVKDGTVDYNAS
+361 TTYYVKDGTVDYSAD

-471 WYISGGKVNFNAT
+471 WYTSGGK
-484 GLCKYNGSWWYV
+484 
-496 SGGRVNFNATGLCKY
+496 VNFNATGLCKY

-536 WWYVSSGRVNFNA
+536 WWYVSGGKVNFNATGLCKYNGSWWYVSGGRVNFNA
-549 TGLCKYNGTWWYVSG
+549 TGLCKYNGTWWYVSSG
-564 GKVNFNATGL
+564 RVNFNATGL

-639 LNYNGKQYKI
+639 INYNGGRYKVI
-649 VKGVVKF
+649 NGVVKF

>member
-12 MLLAGTM
+12 ILLAGTM

-28 YAAEQTDES
+28 YAEEQTDES
-37 QEVDVNTESETEQDE
+37 QEVDVNTESETGQDE

-58 SDEDID
+58 SDEDVEVMQD
-64 FVIDDDSQ
+64 EQ
-72 NELYNA
+72 NQELYGI
-78 YRKDRTKLAEGDGYL
+78 DLDEVEKLEEGDGYL
-93 ICKEKVNGKER
+93 ICRQTVDGEKR
-104 TVAHLFVD
+104 IVAHLWVD
-112 KSETDKNPDE
+112 KHKSKRSPDE
-122 VLESILNC
+122 ILQSILNSKYV
-130 ECIDENSI
+130 DENSI
-138 VALTTSY
+138 VAVSTRYSHITVPKSVVDTLKERNMELGVVTSY
-145 KHITIPKSIVEELK
+145 FDWGEYDEL
-159 KRNIGLGIVTCYYS
+159 Y
-173 SFKFFEMYFD
+173 FE
-183 KIEKVEEDYSFKM
+183 KIEKTDEDYSFKVE
-196 QYDAD
+196 YDTD
-201 KELLDNLS
+201 KEVLDNLS
-209 DMGIDGYMFTIS
+209 GMGIDGYMFTIS
-221 NDTDDRK
+221 NDADDRK
-228 PYDTLY
+228 PYDTFY
-234 GDGVLNQVDDI
+234 GDGILNQAKDI

-260 LYYYDSNRNK
+260 LYYYDSDRDK

-324 DSMVFNFTGLEK
+324 DSMVFNLTGLEK

-361 TTYYVKDGTVDYNAS
+361 TTYYVKDGSVDYSAD

-511 NGSWWY
+511 NG
-517 VSGGKVNFNATG
+517 T
-529 LCKYNGS
+529 

-549 TGLCKYNGTWWYVSG
+549 TGLCT
-564 GKVNFNATGL
+564 
-574 CKYNGYWFYVENGA
+574 YNGYWFYVENGA

-639 LNYNGKQYKI
+639 INYNGGRYKVI
-649 VKGVVKF
+649 NGVVKF

>member
-37 QEVDVNTESETEQDE
+37 QEVDVNTESETEQDD
-52 LYAESK
+52 LYEESK
-58 SDEDID
+58 SDEDVEVMQD
-64 FVIDDDSQ
+64 EQ
-72 NELYNA
+72 NQELYGV
-78 YRKDRTKLAEGDGYL
+78 DLDEVEKLEEGDGYL
-93 ICKEKVNGKER
+93 ICRQTVDGEKR
-104 TVAHLFVD
+104 IVAHLWVD
-112 KSETDKNPDE
+112 KHKSKRSPDE
-122 VLESILNC
+122 ILQSILNSKYV
-130 ECIDENSI
+130 DENSI
-138 VALTTSY
+138 VAVSTRY
-145 KHITIPKSIVEELK
+145 RHITVPKSVVDTLKEKNMEL
-159 KRNIGLGIVTCYYS
+159 GVVTAYYHS
-173 SFKFFEMYFD
+173 LQYDEVYFKQ
-183 KIEKVEEDYSFKM
+183 IEDVDTDYSLKVE
-196 QYDAD
+196 YDKD
-201 KELLDNLS
+201 KNLLNKLF
-209 DMGIDGYMFTIS
+209 DMGIGCYMFTIS
-221 NDTDDRK
+221 NDDNSKKSFDR
-228 PYDTLY
+228 LW
-234 GDGVLNQVDDI
+234 GQGVYNQSHYI
-245 ERDISEKNIN
+245 ERDLCSKDMNN
-255 DDNLR
+255 DNLR
-260 LYYYDSNRNK
+260 LYYYDDTRDK
-270 YIHINSKINYHA
+270 YILLKSKIDYLDGELISYKEENGIEYKIVEA
-282 AKVSSS
+282 AV
-288 VKINGVWETKMIASI
+288 IATFTGVD
-303 KAGLTSIK
+303 

-361 TTYYVKDGTVDYNAS
+361 TTYYVKDGTVDYSAD

-409 NGGKTNNETTLC
+409 NGGKINNETTLC

-496 SGGRVNFNATGLCKY
+496 SGGKVNFNATGLCKY

-529 LCKYNGS
+529 LCKYNGT

-549 TGLCKYNGTWWYVSG
+549 TGLCKYNGTWWYVSNG
-564 GKVNFNATGL
+564 RVNFNATGL

-611 FSKTTLCKYG
+611 FNKTTLCKYG

>member
-37 QEVDVNTESETEQDE
+37 QEVDVNTKSETEQDE
-52 LYAESK
+52 LYEESK
-58 SDEDID
+58 SDEDAEVMQD
-64 FVIDDDSQ
+64 EQ
-72 NELYNA
+72 NQELYGV
-78 YRKDRTKLAEGDGYL
+78 DLDEVEKLEEGDGYL
-93 ICKEKVNGKER
+93 ICRQTVNGEKR
-104 TVAHLFVD
+104 IVAHLWVD
-112 KSETDKNPDE
+112 KHKSKRSPDE
-122 VLESILNC
+122 ILQSILNSKYV
-130 ECIDENSI
+130 DENSI
-138 VALTTSY
+138 VAVSTRY
-145 KHITIPKSIVEELK
+145 GHITVPKSVVNTLKERNMEL
-159 KRNIGLGIVTCYYS
+159 GVVTAYFDCYEYD
-173 SFKFFEMYFD
+173 ELYFD
-183 KIEKVEEDYSFKM
+183 KIEKVDEDYSFKM
-196 QYDAD
+196 QYDTD
-201 KELLDNLS
+201 KELLDKLS
-209 DMGIDGYMFTIS
+209 GMGIDGYMFTIS
-221 NDTDDRK
+221 NDADDRK

-234 GDGVLNQVDDI
+234 GDGVLNQAEFLD
-245 ERDISEKNIN
+245 RDISEKNLN
-255 DDNLR
+255 NDNLK
-260 LYYYDSNRNK
+260 LYYYDSNREK
-270 YIHINSKINYHA
+270 YIYINSKINYDDG
-282 AKVSSS
+282 KLLSS
-288 VKINGVWETKMIASI
+288 VKINGEWHDMVRTSI
-303 KAGLTSIK
+303 EAGVTSIK

-324 DSMVFNFTGLEK
+324 DSMVFNLTGLEK

-343 YTNGLRDTSYTG
+343 YTNGLRDTFYTG

-361 TTYYVKDGTVDYNAS
+361 TTYYVKDGSVDYNAN
-376 MLYDYNGSTWNIKNG
+376 MLYEYNGSTWNIKNG

-471 WYISGGKVNFNAT
+471 WYVSGGKVNFNAT

-496 SGGRVNFNATGLCKY
+496 SGGRVNFNTTGLCKY
-511 NGSWWY
+511 NG
-517 VSGGKVNFNATG
+517 T
-529 LCKYNGS
+529 

-549 TGLCKYNGTWWYVSG
+549 TGLCKYNGTWWYVSSG
-564 GKVNFNATGL
+564 RVNFNATGL

-639 LNYNGKQYKI
+639 INYNGGRYKVI
-649 VKGVVKF
+649 NGVVKF

>member
-52 LYAESK
+52 LYTESK
-58 SDEDID
+58 SDEDAEVMQD
-64 FVIDDDSQ
+64 EQ
-72 NELYNA
+72 EKLYGSN
-78 YRKDRTKLAEGDGYL
+78 RKEIEKIAEGDGYV
-93 ICKEKVNGKER
+93 ICKENIDGKEKN
-104 TVAHLFVD
+104 VAHLWVD
-112 KSETDKNPDE
+112 KRETQREPDDI
-122 VLESILNC
+122 LNSILKYDC
-130 ECIDENSI
+130 MKKDSV
-138 VALTTSY
+138 VALTTAY
-145 KHITIPKSIVEELK
+145 KEISVPQSVVTTLK
-159 KRNIGLGIVTCYYS
+159 NKKMEFGVVTGYYS
-173 SFKFFEMYFD
+173 RKNYYELYFGQIDDVDINCSFK
-183 KIEKVEEDYSFKM
+183 I
-196 QYDAD
+196 QYNEHNDMISS
-201 KELLDNLS
+201 LS
-209 DMGIDGYMFTIS
+209 EIGVDGYIFSI
-221 NDTDDRK
+221 TDIDEK
-228 PYDTLY
+228 KGGYDHLY
-234 GDGVLNQVDDI
+234 SKGILKQEAEINGDLYNKSMN
-245 ERDISEKNIN
+245 SEK
-255 DDNLR
+255 LK
-260 LYYYDSNRNK
+260 LYYYDSKRK
-270 YIHINSKINYHA
+270 RYILINSKIDY
-282 AKVSSS
+282 KSGSLIGYEIV
-288 VKINGVWETKMIASI
+288 NGVRYDVDN
-303 KAGLTSIK
+303 TSIRATITGIN

-317 VCNNTLP
+317 VCNSILP
-324 DSMVFNFTGLEK
+324 DSMVFNLTGLEK

-361 TTYYVKDGTVDYNAS
+361 TTYYVKDGSVDYNAN
-376 MLYDYNGSTWNIKNG
+376 MLYEYNGSTWNIKNG

-496 SGGRVNFNATGLCKY
+496 SGG
-511 NGSWWY
+511 
-517 VSGGKVNFNATG
+517 KVNFNATG

-549 TGLCKYNGTWWYVSG
+549 TGLCKYNGSWWYVSG
-564 GKVNFNATGL
+564 GRVNFNATGLCKYNGTWWYVSSGRVNFNATGL

-626 VSKGKVAWNYTGY
+626 VNKGKVAWNYTGY
-639 LNYNGKQYKI
+639 INYNGGRYKVI
-649 VKGVVKF
+649 NGVVKF

>member
-37 QEVDVNTESETEQDE
+37 QEVDVNTESGTEQDA

-58 SDEDID
+58 SDEDAE
-64 FVIDDDSQ
+64 VMQGEQ
-72 NELYNA
+72 NQELYGI
-78 YRKDRTKLAEGDGYL
+78 DLDEVEKLEEGDGYL
-93 ICKEKVNGKER
+93 ICRQTVNGEKR
-104 TVAHLFVD
+104 IVAHLWVD
-112 KSETDKNPDE
+112 KHKSKRSPDE
-122 VLESILNC
+122 ILQSILNSKYV
-130 ECIDENSI
+130 DENSI
-138 VALTTSY
+138 VAVSTRYSHITVPKSVVDTLKERNMELGVVTSY
-145 KHITIPKSIVEELK
+145 FDWGEYDEL
-159 KRNIGLGIVTCYYS
+159 Y
-173 SFKFFEMYFD
+173 FE
-183 KIEKVEEDYSFKM
+183 KIEKTDEDYSFKVE
-196 QYDAD
+196 YDTD
-201 KELLDNLS
+201 KEVLDNLS
-209 DMGIDGYMFTIS
+209 GMGIDGYMFTIS
-221 NDTDDRK
+221 NDADDRK
-228 PYDTLY
+228 PYDTFY
-234 GDGVLNQVDDI
+234 GDGILNQAKDI

-260 LYYYDSNRNK
+260 LYYYDSDRDK

-324 DSMVFNFTGLEK
+324 DSMVFNLTGLEK

-361 TTYYVKDGTVDYNAS
+361 TTYYVKDGSVDYNAN
-376 MLYDYNGSTWNIKNG
+376 MLYEYNGSTWNIKNG
-391 KVDTTESMTMNN
+391 KVDTAESMTMNN

-471 WYISGGKVNFNAT
+471 WY
-484 GLCKYNGSWWYV
+484 
-496 SGGRVNFNATGLCKY
+496 
-511 NGSWWY
+511 
-517 VSGGKVNFNATG
+517 VSGGK
-529 LCKYNGS
+529 
-536 WWYVSSGRVNFNA
+536 VNFNA

-564 GKVNFNATGL
+564 GKVNFNATGLCKYNGTWWYVSGGKVNFNATGLCKYNGTWWYVSGGRVNFNATGLCKYNGTWWYVSSGRVNFNATGL

-611 FSKTTLCKYG
+611 FNKTTLCKYG

-639 LNYNGKQYKI
+639 LSYNGKRYKI

>member
-37 QEVDVNTESETEQDE
+37 QEVDVNTKSETEQDE
-52 LYAESK
+52 LYEESK
-58 SDEDID
+58 SDEDAEVMQD
-64 FVIDDDSQ
+64 EQ
-72 NELYNA
+72 NQELYGV
-78 YRKDRTKLAEGDGYL
+78 DLDEVEKLEEGDGYL
-93 ICKEKVNGKER
+93 ICRQTVNGEKR
-104 TVAHLFVD
+104 IVAHLWVD
-112 KSETDKNPDE
+112 KHKSKRSPDE
-122 VLESILNC
+122 ILQSILNSKYV
-130 ECIDENSI
+130 DENSI
-138 VALTTSY
+138 VAVSTRY
-145 KHITIPKSIVEELK
+145 GHITVPKSVVNTLKERNMEL
-159 KRNIGLGIVTCYYS
+159 GVVTAYFDCYEYD
-173 SFKFFEMYFD
+173 ELYFD
-183 KIEKVEEDYSFKM
+183 KIEKVDEDYSFKM
-196 QYDAD
+196 QYDTD
-201 KELLDNLS
+201 KELLDKLS
-209 DMGIDGYMFTIS
+209 GMGIDGYMFTIS
-221 NDTDDRK
+221 NDADDRK

-234 GDGVLNQVDDI
+234 GDGVLNQAEFLD
-245 ERDISEKNIN
+245 RDISEKNLN
-255 DDNLR
+255 NDNLK
-260 LYYYDSNRNK
+260 LYYYDSNREK
-270 YIHINSKINYHA
+270 YIYINSKINYDDG
-282 AKVSSS
+282 KLLSS
-288 VKINGVWETKMIASI
+288 VKINGEWHDMVRTSI
-303 KAGLTSIK
+303 EAGVTSIK

-324 DSMVFNFTGLEK
+324 DSMVFNLTGLEK

-343 YTNGLRDTSYTG
+343 YTNGLRDTFYTG

-361 TTYYVKDGTVDYNAS
+361 TTYYVKDGSVDYNAN
-376 MLYDYNGSTWNIKNG
+376 MLYEYNGSTWNIKNG

-471 WYISGGKVNFNAT
+471 WYVSSGRVNFNAT

-496 SGGRVNFNATGLCKY
+496 SSGRVNFNATGLCKY

-536 WWYVSSGRVNFNA
+536 WWYVSGGRVNFNA
-549 TGLCKYNGTWWYVSG
+549 TGLCKYNGTWWYVSSG
-564 GKVNFNATGL
+564 RVNFNATGL

-639 LNYNGKQYKI
+639 LSYNGKRYKI

>member
-12 MLLAGTM
+12 MLLAVTM

-37 QEVDVNTESETEQDE
+37 QEVDVNTESETGQET

-58 SDEDID
+58 SDEDAEVMQD
-64 FVIDDDSQ
+64 EQ
-72 NELYNA
+72 NQELYGV
-78 YRKDRTKLAEGDGYL
+78 DLDEVEKLEEGDGYL
-93 ICKEKVNGKER
+93 ICRQTVNGEKR
-104 TVAHLFVD
+104 IVAHLWVD
-112 KSETDKNPDE
+112 KHKSKRSPDE
-122 VLESILNC
+122 ILQSILNSKYV
-130 ECIDENSI
+130 DENSI
-138 VALTTSY
+138 VAVSTRY
-145 KHITIPKSIVEELK
+145 GHITVPKSVVNTLKERNMEL
-159 KRNIGLGIVTCYYS
+159 GVVTAYFDCYEYD
-173 SFKFFEMYFD
+173 ELYFD
-183 KIEKVEEDYSFKM
+183 KIEKVDEDYSFKM
-196 QYDAD
+196 QYDTD
-201 KELLDNLS
+201 KELLDKLS
-209 DMGIDGYMFTIS
+209 GMGIDGYMFTIS
-221 NDTDDRK
+221 NDADDRK

-234 GDGVLNQVDDI
+234 GDGVLNQAEFLD
-245 ERDISEKNIN
+245 RDISEKNLN
-255 DDNLR
+255 NDNLK
-260 LYYYDSNRNK
+260 LYYYDSNREK
-270 YIHINSKINYHA
+270 YIYINSKINYDDG
-282 AKVSSS
+282 KLLSS
-288 VKINGVWETKMIASI
+288 VKVNGEWHDMVRTSIEASV
-303 KAGLTSIK
+303 TSIK

-324 DSMVFNFTGLEK
+324 DSMVFNLTGLEK

-376 MLYDYNGSTWNIKNG
+376 MLYDYNGSTWSIKNG
-391 KVDTTESMTMNN
+391 KVDTAESMTMNN

-462 GLCKYNGSW
+462 GLFKYNGSW
-471 WYISGGKVNFNAT
+471 WYISGGKVNFNATGLCKYNGLWWYVSGGRVNFNAT

-529 LCKYNGS
+529 LCKYNGT
-536 WWYVSSGRVNFNA
+536 WWYVSSGR
-549 TGLCKYNGTWWYVSG
+549 
-564 GKVNFNATGL
+564 VNFNATGL

-639 LNYNGKQYKI
+639 INYNGGRYKVI
-649 VKGVVKF
+649 NGVVKF

>member
-12 MLLAGTM
+12 ILLAGTM
-19 IVTSGNVTT
+19 IVTSVNVTT

-37 QEVDVNTESETEQDE
+37 QEVDVNTESGTEQDA

-58 SDEDID
+58 SDEDAE
-64 FVIDDDSQ
+64 VMQGEQ
-72 NELYNA
+72 NQELYGI
-78 YRKDRTKLAEGDGYL
+78 DLDEVEKLEEGDGYL
-93 ICKEKVNGKER
+93 ICRQTVNGEKR
-104 TVAHLFVD
+104 IVAHLWVD
-112 KSETDKNPDE
+112 KHKSKRSPDE
-122 VLESILNC
+122 ILQSILNSKYV
-130 ECIDENSI
+130 DENSI
-138 VALTTSY
+138 VAVSTRYSHITVPKSVVDTLKERNMELGVVTSY
-145 KHITIPKSIVEELK
+145 FDWGEYDEL
-159 KRNIGLGIVTCYYS
+159 Y
-173 SFKFFEMYFD
+173 FE
-183 KIEKVEEDYSFKM
+183 KIEKTDEDYSFKVE
-196 QYDAD
+196 YDTD
-201 KELLDNLS
+201 KEVLDNLS
-209 DMGIDGYMFTIS
+209 GMGIDGYMFTIS
-221 NDTDDRK
+221 NDADDRK
-228 PYDTLY
+228 PYDTFY
-234 GDGVLNQVDDI
+234 GDGILNQAKDI

-260 LYYYDSNRNK
+260 LYYYDSDRDK

-324 DSMVFNFTGLEK
+324 DSMVFNLTGLEK

-361 TTYYVKDGTVDYNAS
+361 TTYYVKDGSVDYNAN
-376 MLYDYNGSTWNIKNG
+376 MLYEYNGSTWNIKNG
-391 KVDTTESMTMNN
+391 KVDTAESMTMNN

-471 WYISGGKVNFNAT
+471 WY
-484 GLCKYNGSWWYV
+484 
-496 SGGRVNFNATGLCKY
+496 
-511 NGSWWY
+511 
-517 VSGGKVNFNATG
+517 VSGGK
-529 LCKYNGS
+529 
-536 WWYVSSGRVNFNA
+536 VNFNA

-564 GKVNFNATGL
+564 GKVNFNATGLCKYNGTWWYVSGGKVNFNATGLCKYNGTWWYVSGGRVNFNATGLCKYNGTWWYVSSGRVNFNATGL

-611 FSKTTLCKYG
+611 FNKTTLCKYG

-639 LNYNGKQYKI
+639 LSYNGKRYKI

>member
-19 IVTSGNVTT
+19 IMTSGNVTT

-58 SDEDID
+58 SDEDTE
-64 FVIDDDSQ
+64 VIQDEQ
-72 NELYNA
+72 NQELY
-78 YRKDRTKLAEGDGYL
+78 LADMEDVEKIVEGDGYF
-93 ICKEKVNGKER
+93 ICKEVLNGKEKY
-104 TVAHLFVD
+104 VAYILTYETKRDNNEILDEIIHYDYMKAGNVIAIATAKKVAEID
-112 KSETDKNPDE
+112 KGF
-122 VLESILNC
+122 
-130 ECIDENSI
+130 
-138 VALTTSY
+138 
-145 KHITIPKSIVEELK
+145 LK
-159 KRNIGLGIVTCYYS
+159 KVKDSGLGLKIAARYYNAIEYYDIYAE
-173 SFKFFEMYFD
+173 KID
-183 KIEKVEEDYSFKM
+183 KADQDYSFKIA
-196 QYDAD
+196 YNDEEKII
-201 KELLDNLS
+201 KEIDNEGIIGYSFKIS
-209 DMGIDGYMFTIS
+209 DGKGESQDYENLFGKGEIGLHECLE
-221 NDTDDRK
+221 NDMYKKSLKKEDM
-228 PYDTLY
+228 
-234 GDGVLNQVDDI
+234 
-245 ERDISEKNIN
+245 
-255 DDNLR
+255 R
-260 LYYYDSNRNK
+260 LYYYDKKRNRYILLEKGLNFSCQKVENNK
-270 YIHINSKINYHA
+270 NVDESCVELITSKIN
-282 AKVSSS
+282 
-288 VKINGVWETKMIASI
+288 
-303 KAGLTSIK
+303 

-317 VCNNTLP
+317 VCNNALL
-324 DSMVFNFTGLEK
+324 DSMVFNLTGLEK

-361 TTYYVKDGTVDYNAS
+361 TTYYVKDGTVDYNAN
-376 MLYDYNGSTWNIKNG
+376 MLYEYNGSTWNIKNG

-444 YNGSWW
+444 YNGLWW

-496 SGGRVNFNATGLCKY
+496 SGGKVNFNATGLCKY
-511 NGSWWY
+511 NGTWWY

-536 WWYVSSGRVNFNA
+536 WWYVSGGRVNFNA

-639 LNYNGKQYKI
+639 LSYNGKRYKI

>member
-37 QEVDVNTESETEQDE
+37 QNVDVNTESETEQDD
-52 LYAESK
+52 LYEESK
-58 SDEDID
+58 PDEDID
-64 FVIDDDSQ
+64 FDIDNGYQD
-72 NELYNA
+72 ELYGIPRKNIKKIVEGEGYYICQEELNGKIKYVA
-78 YRKDRTKLAEGDGYL
+78 YIVVDKIDRTVEDVLQEVLKYDYMTSDSVVAITARFKNVTISREILKKLKDRKIGIKAVPYYYATEEYHYIYFEDINSAGDEYGFNIDYNKNEEKIKKINEKGIGGY
-93 ICKEKVNGKER
+93 
-104 TVAHLFVD
+104 T
-112 KSETDKNPDE
+112 
-122 VLESILNC
+122 
-130 ECIDENSI
+130 
-138 VALTTSY
+138 
-145 KHITIPKSIVEELK
+145 
-159 KRNIGLGIVTCYYS
+159 
-173 SFKFFEMYFD
+173 
-183 KIEKVEEDYSFKM
+183 
-196 QYDAD
+196 
-201 KELLDNLS
+201 
-209 DMGIDGYMFTIS
+209 FTINDISESKKDSANLLGNGIIEQKKFLKNSDLYKYVS
-221 NDTDDRK
+221 NDTSMK
-228 PYDTLY
+228 
-234 GDGVLNQVDDI
+234 
-245 ERDISEKNIN
+245 
-255 DDNLR
+255 
-260 LYYYDSNRNK
+260 LYYYDENRNK
-270 YIHINSKINYHA
+270 YISIDSKIKFSCFESENNMNIDMTYIDLYA
-282 AKVSSS
+282 NN
-288 VKINGVWETKMIASI
+288 IN
-303 KAGLTSIK
+303 

-324 DSMVFNFTGLEK
+324 DSMVFNLTGLEK
-336 DGDSLLY
+336 DGDSLVY

-361 TTYYVKDGTVDYNAS
+361 TTYYVKDGTVDYSAD

-391 KVDTTESMTMNN
+391 KVDITESMTMNN

-409 NGGKTNNETTLC
+409 NSGKTNNDTTLC

-450 YIENGK
+450 YVSGGK

-462 GLCKYNGSW
+462 
-471 WYISGGKVNFNAT
+471 

-536 WWYVSSGRVNFNA
+536 WWYVSGGRVNFNA
-549 TGLCKYNGTWWYVSG
+549 TGLCKYNGTWWYVSSG
-564 GKVNFNATGL
+564 RVNFNATGL

-611 FSKTTLCKYG
+611 FNKTTLCKYG

-639 LNYNGKQYKI
+639 LNYNGKRYKI

>member
-37 QEVDVNTESETEQDE
+37 QEVDENTENDIEESNYMIENYE
-52 LYAESK
+52 L
-58 SDEDID
+58 
-64 FVIDDDSQ
+64 Q
-72 NELYNA
+72 NDLYNMRQKENTIIQQGED
-78 YRKDRTKLAEGDGYL
+78 YF
-93 ICKEKVNGKER
+93 ICKEELNGKQKN
-104 TVAHLFVD
+104 VAYILLEKSNRDVNAILQEVL
-112 KSETDKNPDE
+112 KSEYMRSNAVIALAEKYKN
-122 VLESILNC
+122 LTISNRIL
-130 ECIDENSI
+130 
-138 VALTTSY
+138 
-145 KHITIPKSIVEELK
+145 KELK
-159 KRNIGLGIVTCYYS
+159 NRNIGLKAILRYYNS
-173 SFKFFEMYFD
+173 LNFYNIYFENISNTDKDYGFD
-183 KIEKVEEDYSFKM
+183 IKYNSDESLIDEIEKNRVDGFI
-196 QYDAD
+196 
-201 KELLDNLS
+201 LTLS
-209 DMGIDGYMFTIS
+209 DSSGSNQDGSDLIGNGI
-221 NDTDDRK
+221 
-228 PYDTLY
+228 LE
-234 GDGVLNQVDDI
+234 LNQLFEYSDLYKKITKDT
-245 ERDISEKNIN
+245 NIK
-255 DDNLR
+255 
-260 LYYYDSNRNK
+260 LYYYDRKIKK
-270 YIHINSKINYHA
+270 YILLDPNVNLECTFAENNLDID
-282 AKVSSS
+282 
-288 VKINGVWETKMIASI
+288 ASYVEMASAEI
-303 KAGLTSIK
+303 KF
-311 YYGTYL
+311 YGTYL

-324 DSMVFNFTGLEK
+324 DSMVFNLTGLEK

-361 TTYYVKDGTVDYNAS
+361 TTYYVKDGTVDYSAD

-496 SGGRVNFNATGLCKY
+496 SSGRVNFNATGLCKY

-549 TGLCKYNGTWWYVSG
+549 TGLCKYNGTWWYVSSG
-564 GKVNFNATGL
+564 RVNFNATGL

-639 LNYNGKQYKI
+639 INYNGGRYKVI
-649 VKGVVKF
+649 NGVVKF

>member
-112 KSETDKNPDE
+112 KSETDKKPDE

-130 ECIDENSI
+130 DCIDENSI

-145 KHITIPKSIVEELK
+145 KHITVPKSVVDVLK
-159 KRNIGLGIVTCYYS
+159 KKNMALGVVTSYYDS
-173 SFKFFEMYFD
+173 YEYDELYFD
-183 KIEKVEEDYSFKM
+183 KFEKADDDYSFKVE
-196 QYDAD
+196 YDNNT
-201 KELLDNLS
+201 ELLDKLS
-209 DMGIDGYMFTIS
+209 GMGIDGYMFTIT
-221 NDTDDRK
+221 NDENNKKSFDS
-228 PYDTLY
+228 LY
-234 GDGVLNQVDDI
+234 GDGILNQAKFID
-245 ERDISEKNIN
+245 RNLCSKNIN
-255 DDNLR
+255 SDNLR
-260 LYYYDSNRNK
+260 LYYYDSNREK
-270 YIHINSKINYHA
+270 YILINSSITYNASKLISYRTKDGVKYKTEDA
-282 AKVSSS
+282 A
-288 VKINGVWETKMIASI
+288 I
-303 KAGLTSIK
+303 KATITGIN
-311 YYGTYL
+311 YYGTYI
-317 VCNNTLP
+317 VCNSALP
-324 DSMVFNFTGLEK
+324 DSMVFNLTGLEK

-376 MLYDYNGSTWNIKNG
+376 MLYDYNGSTWSIKNG
-391 KVDTTESMTMNN
+391 KVDTAESMTMNN

-409 NGGKTNNETTLC
+409 NGGKTNNDTTLC

-496 SGGRVNFNATGLCKY
+496 SSGRVNFNATGLCKY

-639 LNYNGKQYKI
+639 LNYNGKRYKI

>member
-12 MLLAGTM
+12 ILLAGTM

-28 YAAEQTDES
+28 YAEEQTDES
-37 QEVDVNTESETEQDE
+37 QEVDVNTESETGQDE

-58 SDEDID
+58 SDEDAE
-64 FVIDDDSQ
+64 VIQDEQ
-72 NELYNA
+72 NQELYGI
-78 YRKDRTKLAEGDGYL
+78 DLDEVEKLEEGDGYL
-93 ICKEKVNGKER
+93 ICRQTVDGEKR
-104 TVAHLFVD
+104 IVAHLWVD
-112 KSETDKNPDE
+112 KHKSKRSPDE
-122 VLESILNC
+122 ILQSILNSKYV
-130 ECIDENSI
+130 DENSI
-138 VALTTSY
+138 VAVSTRYSHITVPKSVVDTLKERNMELGVVTSY
-145 KHITIPKSIVEELK
+145 FDWGEYDEL
-159 KRNIGLGIVTCYYS
+159 Y
-173 SFKFFEMYFD
+173 FE
-183 KIEKVEEDYSFKM
+183 KIEKTDEDYSFKVE
-196 QYDAD
+196 YDTD
-201 KELLDNLS
+201 KEVLDNLS
-209 DMGIDGYMFTIS
+209 GMGIDGYMFTIS
-221 NDTDDRK
+221 NDADDRK
-228 PYDTLY
+228 PYDTFY
-234 GDGVLNQVDDI
+234 GDGILNQAKDI

-260 LYYYDSNRNK
+260 LYYYDSDRDK

-324 DSMVFNFTGLEK
+324 DSMVFNLTGLEK

-361 TTYYVKDGTVDYNAS
+361 TTYYVKDGTVDYSAD

-496 SGGRVNFNATGLCKY
+496 SGGKVNFNATGLCKY

-529 LCKYNGS
+529 LCKYNGT
-536 WWYVSSGRVNFNA
+536 WWYVSGGRVNFNA
-549 TGLCKYNGTWWYVSG
+549 TGLCKYNGTWWYVSSG
-564 GKVNFNATGL
+564 RVNFNATGL

-611 FSKTTLCKYG
+611 FKKTTLCKYG

-626 VSKGKVAWNYTGY
+626 VSKGKVAWDYTGY
-639 LNYNGKQYKI
+639 LNYNGKRYKI

>member
-37 QEVDVNTESETEQDE
+37 QEVDVNTESETGQET

-58 SDEDID
+58 SDEDAEVMQD
-64 FVIDDDSQ
+64 EQ
-72 NELYNA
+72 NQELYGV
-78 YRKDRTKLAEGDGYL
+78 DLDEVEKLEEGDGYL
-93 ICKEKVNGKER
+93 ICRQTVNGEKR
-104 TVAHLFVD
+104 IVAHLWVD
-112 KSETDKNPDE
+112 KHKSKRSPDE
-122 VLESILNC
+122 ILQSILNSKYV
-130 ECIDENSI
+130 DENSI
-138 VALTTSY
+138 VAVSTRY
-145 KHITIPKSIVEELK
+145 GHITVPKSVVNTLKERNMEL
-159 KRNIGLGIVTCYYS
+159 GVVTAYFDCYEYD
-173 SFKFFEMYFD
+173 ELYFD
-183 KIEKVEEDYSFKM
+183 KIEKVDEDYSFKM
-196 QYDAD
+196 QYDTD
-201 KELLDNLS
+201 KELLDKLS
-209 DMGIDGYMFTIS
+209 GMGIDGYMFTIS
-221 NDTDDRK
+221 NDADDRK

-234 GDGVLNQVDDI
+234 GDGVLNQAEFLD
-245 ERDISEKNIN
+245 RDISEKNLN
-255 DDNLR
+255 NDNLK
-260 LYYYDSNRNK
+260 LYYYDSNREK
-270 YIHINSKINYHA
+270 YIYINSKINYDDG
-282 AKVSSS
+282 KLLSS
-288 VKINGVWETKMIASI
+288 VKVNGEWHDMVRTSIEASV
-303 KAGLTSIK
+303 TSIK

-324 DSMVFNFTGLEK
+324 DSMVFNLTGLEK

-343 YTNGLRDTSYTG
+343 YTNGLRDTLYTG
-355 LCDYDG
+355 LCDYDR

-376 MLYDYNGSTWNIKNG
+376 MLYDYNGSTWSIKNG
-391 KVDTTESMTMNN
+391 KVDTAESMTMNN

-409 NGGKTNNETTLC
+409 NGGKTNNDTTLC

-462 GLCKYNGSW
+462 GLFKYNGSW

-484 GLCKYNGSWWYV
+484 GLCKYNG
-496 SGGRVNFNATGLCKY
+496 
-511 NGSWWY
+511 
-517 VSGGKVNFNATG
+517 
-529 LCKYNGS
+529 
-536 WWYVSSGRVNFNA
+536 
-549 TGLCKYNGTWWYVSG
+549 TWWYVSCG
-564 GKVNFNATGL
+564 RVNFNATGL

-639 LNYNGKQYKI
+639 INYNGGRYKVI
-649 VKGVVKF
+649 NGVVKF

>member
-12 MLLAGTM
+12 ILLAGTM
-19 IVTSGNVTT
+19 IVTSVNVTT

-37 QEVDVNTESETEQDE
+37 QEVDVNTESGTEQDA

-58 SDEDID
+58 SDEDAE
-64 FVIDDDSQ
+64 VMQGEQ
-72 NELYNA
+72 NQELYGI
-78 YRKDRTKLAEGDGYL
+78 DLDEVEKLEEGDGYL
-93 ICKEKVNGKER
+93 ICRQTVNGEKR
-104 TVAHLFVD
+104 IVAHLWVD
-112 KSETDKNPDE
+112 KHKSKRSPDE
-122 VLESILNC
+122 ILQSILNSKYVG
-130 ECIDENSI
+130 ENSI
-138 VALTTSY
+138 VAVSTRYSHITVPKSVVDTLKERNMELGVVTSY
-145 KHITIPKSIVEELK
+145 FDWGEYDEL
-159 KRNIGLGIVTCYYS
+159 Y
-173 SFKFFEMYFD
+173 FE
-183 KIEKVEEDYSFKM
+183 KIEKTDEDYSFKVE
-196 QYDAD
+196 YDTD
-201 KELLDNLS
+201 KEVLDNLS
-209 DMGIDGYMFTIS
+209 GMGIDGYMFTIS
-221 NDTDDRK
+221 NDADDRK
-228 PYDTLY
+228 PYDTFY
-234 GDGVLNQVDDI
+234 GDGILNQAKDI

-260 LYYYDSNRNK
+260 LYYYDSDRDK

-324 DSMVFNFTGLEK
+324 DSMVFNLTGLEK

-361 TTYYVKDGTVDYNAS
+361 TTYYVKDGSVDYSAD
-376 MLYDYNGSTWNIKNG
+376 MLYDYNGSTWSIKNG
-391 KVDTTESMTMNN
+391 KVDTAESMTMNN

-409 NGGKTNNETTLC
+409 NGGKTNNDTTLC

-471 WYISGGKVNFNAT
+471 WY
-484 GLCKYNGSWWYV
+484 
-496 SGGRVNFNATGLCKY
+496 
-511 NGSWWY
+511 
-517 VSGGKVNFNATG
+517 VSGGK
-529 LCKYNGS
+529 
-536 WWYVSSGRVNFNA
+536 VNFNA

-564 GKVNFNATGL
+564 GKVNFNATGLCKYNGTWWYVSGGKVNFNATGLCKYNGTWWYVSGGRVNFNATGLCKYNGTWWYVSSGRVNFNATGL

-611 FSKTTLCKYG
+611 FNKTTLCKYG

-639 LNYNGKQYKI
+639 LSYNGKRYKI